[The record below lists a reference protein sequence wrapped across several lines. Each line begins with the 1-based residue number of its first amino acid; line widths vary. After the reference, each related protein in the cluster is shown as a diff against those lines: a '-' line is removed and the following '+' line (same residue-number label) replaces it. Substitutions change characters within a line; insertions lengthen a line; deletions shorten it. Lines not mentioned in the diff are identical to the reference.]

1 MSPLDYNRLPQ
12 NMVDARRAKGWGRG
26 RLSKESGVHIQ
37 SIRNYETG
45 KCIPGLYNAVLLA
58 DSLDTPLD
66 EYVGRVMPERRL
78 PQ

>member
-26 RLSKESGVHIQ
+26 RLAKESGVHIQ

>member
-1 MSPLDYNRLPQ
+1 MSPIDYERLPQ
-12 NMVDARRAKGWGRG
+12 SMIDARRAKGWGRG
-26 RLSKESGVHIQ
+26 RLAKESGVHLQ

-58 DSLDTPLD
+58 DSLELPLD
-66 EYVGRVMPERRL
+66 EYMGRTIERKI

>member
-1 MSPLDYNRLPQ
+1 MSPLDYNHLPQ